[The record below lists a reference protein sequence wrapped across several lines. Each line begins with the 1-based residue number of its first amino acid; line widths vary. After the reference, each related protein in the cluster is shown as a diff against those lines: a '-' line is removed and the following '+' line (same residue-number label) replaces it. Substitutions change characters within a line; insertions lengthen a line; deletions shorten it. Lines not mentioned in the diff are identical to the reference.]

1 LEDGDAVDGG
11 GAMYSKIVVEQLK
24 KDLNWPYVPKRPRK
38 LTQWAKGYLA
48 TFVLVLIAILDVLEG
63 FARLVMF
70 WKVSDDYLL
79 PFSPIRNR
87 LFSLAVHLI
96 E

>member
-1 LEDGDAVDGG
+1 MEGSNAVNGG

-24 KDLNWPYVPKRPRK
+24 KDLNWPYVPKRPGK
-38 LTQWAKGYLA
+38 LMQWAKDYLA

-63 FARLVMF
+63 LARLVIF

-79 PFSPIRNR
+79 PFSPIRDW